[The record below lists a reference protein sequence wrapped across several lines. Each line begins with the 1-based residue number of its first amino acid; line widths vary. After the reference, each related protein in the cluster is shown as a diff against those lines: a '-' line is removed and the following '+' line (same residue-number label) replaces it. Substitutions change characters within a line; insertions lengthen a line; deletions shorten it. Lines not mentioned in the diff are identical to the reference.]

1 MRVMQPT
8 SVACRKPCSVNM
20 TGRGRAPLR
29 VQASVTLEKAS
40 LDMNTMSPL
49 HDRIL
54 VKPIEEEA
62 KTAGGILLP
71 KGPPKANSDAH
82 FGTVVAVGS
91 EVELPLKS
99 GDAIVYQKYA
109 MAEVEV
115 PDGQLVFVA
124 QKSVIGKLE

>member
-1 MRVMQPT
+1 
-8 SVACRKPCSVNM
+8 
-20 TGRGRAPLR
+20 
-29 VQASVTLEKAS
+29 
-40 LDMNTMSPL
+40 MSPL

-82 FGTVVAVGS
+82 FGTVISMG
-91 EVELPLKS
+91 EGVELPLKK
-99 GDAIVYQKYA
+99 GDNIVYQKYA

-115 PDGQLVFVA
+115 PDGDLVFVA
-124 QKSVIGKLE
+124 QKSVMGVMA